1 MSRGDVPALRFL
13 VVAGIGLLAA
23 PWAPAGQA
31 AAAAAKPTLAPQIE
45 TRAPDG
51 RLVRLADFKGKVV
64 LVDFWASWC
73 GPCKTSFP
81 VLDTLYRELHPR
93 GLEVLAV
100 NVDERSGDA
109 DEFLRA
115 RPHQMLVTFD
125 PKGRAPEAFGV
136 DSMPSSYLIDR
147 QGMIRFTHTGFTAGT
162 AAAYRREIDLL
173 LAEPGPGADAN
184 PGQ

>member
-1 MSRGDVPALRFL
+1 MRALRFL
-13 VVAGIGLLAA
+13 VVAGVGLLAA

-31 AAAAAKPTLAPQIE
+31 ATSAVDPTPAPQIE
-45 TRAPDG
+45 VQARDG
-51 RLVRLADFKGKVV
+51 KRVRLTAFRGKVV

-81 VLDTLYRELHPR
+81 ALDALYRELHPR

-100 NVDERSGDA
+100 NVDERRDDA
-109 DEFLRA
+109 EEFLRS
-115 RPHQMLVTFD
+115 RSHQMLVAFD

-136 DSMPSSYLIDR
+136 GGMPSSYLIDR
-147 QGMIRFTHTGFTAGT
+147 QGRIRFVHTGFTSGT

-173 LAEPGPGADAN
+173 LAEAGPGAEAE

>member
-1 MSRGDVPALRFL
+1 MRTLRFL

-23 PWAPAGQA
+23 PWPPAGQA
-31 AAAAAKPTLAPQIE
+31 ATSAIDRTPAPQIE
-45 TRAPDG
+45 VQARDG
-51 RLVRLADFKGKVV
+51 KRVRLADFTGKVL

-81 VLDTLYRELHPR
+81 VLDALYRELHPR

-100 NVDERSGDA
+100 NVDERRDDA
-109 DEFLRA
+109 EEFLRS
-115 RPHQMLVTFD
+115 RSHQMLVAFD
-125 PKGRAPEAFGV
+125 PQGRAPEAFGV
-136 DSMPSSYLIDR
+136 GAMPSSYVIDR

-162 AAAYRREIDLL
+162 AAAYRRDIDLL
-173 LAEPGPGADAN
+173 LAEAGPGADAK